1 MAVSV
6 DLKASLIEEH
16 VTRPK
21 PVNYHE
27 RTGHILPKEHNL
39 LQYYLNDTELFAKKN
54 NMVINK
60 QKTKVIS
67 FTKSKKWDF
76 PPELDFS
83 DGTRI
88 ENISET
94 MLLGV
99 VVSQDLK
106 WDKNTSYICQK
117 ARKRLWIL
125 RRLMEFK
132 LSPQELFDVYIKEIR
147 SVLELAVPVWHPGL
161 TKSQTNKIEN
171 VQKSAFK
178 IILQEHY
185 KNYQQAC
192 THLSA
197 LTLAE
202 RRYNLC
208 LKFAKKNMKSEN
220 SFFTKLEPKSNTR
233 NSRNIVQIPRCNF
246 KRYENSSIPY
256 LARILNHNKKNLK

>member
-1 MAVSV
+1 MI
-6 DLKASLIEEH
+6 SL
-16 VTRPK
+16 
-21 PVNYHE
+21 
-27 RTGHILPKEHNL
+27 
-39 LQYYLNDTELFAKKN
+39 
-54 NMVINK
+54 
-60 QKTKVIS
+60 
-67 FTKSKKWDF
+67 TKSKKWDF

-99 VVSQDLK
+99 IVSQDLK

-171 VQKSAFK
+171 VQNSATVHP
-178 IILQEHY
+178 ILMEI
-185 KNYQQAC
+185 C
-192 THLSA
+192 LS
-197 LTLAE
+197 
-202 RRYNLC
+202 C
-208 LKFAKKNMKSEN
+208 
-220 SFFTKLEPKSNTR
+220 
-233 NSRNIVQIPRCNF
+233 IG
-246 KRYENSSIPY
+246 
-256 LARILNHNKKNLK
+256 